1 MIWYDMIYDMI
12 YRYTG
17 SPLGVL
23 QNPFTNIYS
32 WGQTDEGLRKSAG
45 ATHMLRRNLVA
56 NRKCPQ
62 LESVLGYNFGHNK
75 QLAFGWLFIIS
86 FYTVL
91 TSPNK
96 DETAVY
102 G

>member
-1 MIWYDMIYDMI
+1 M
-12 YRYTG
+12 
-17 SPLGVL
+17 S
-23 QNPFTNIYS
+23 
-32 WGQTDEGLRKSAG
+32 KSRVTLSIRSSYLSVNG
-45 ATHMLRRNLVA
+45 YV
-56 NRKCPQ
+56 
-62 LESVLGYNFGHNK
+62 LESVLGYNFEHNK
-75 QLAFGWLFIIS
+75 QLAFDWLFIIA

>member
-1 MIWYDMIYDMI
+1 MVLAMWNT
-12 YRYTG
+12 TG
-17 SPLGVL
+17 LLCQFVVL
-23 QNPFTNIYS
+23 SLSVNGY
-32 WGQTDEGLRKSAG
+32 
-45 ATHMLRRNLVA
+45 V
-56 NRKCPQ
+56 
-62 LESVLGYNFGHNK
+62 LESVLGYNFEHNK
-75 QLAFGWLFIIS
+75 QLAFSWLFIIA

>member
-1 MIWYDMIYDMI
+1 M
-12 YRYTG
+12 
-17 SPLGVL
+17 
-23 QNPFTNIYS
+23 
-32 WGQTDEGLRKSAG
+32 
-45 ATHMLRRNLVA
+45 
-56 NRKCPQ
+56 
-62 LESVLGYNFGHNK
+62 LESVLGYNFEHNK
-75 QLAFGWLFIIS
+75 QLALGWLFIIA